1 MITSGMTTWEEFI
14 KENRYMWIYFGE
26 TIDEGG
32 ERDPANGDNDFLPV
46 VAEEKVE
53 ENLQQR
59 SLAT

>member
-1 MITSGMTTWEEFI
+1 MEKFI
-14 KENRYMWIYFGE
+14 KENNFDLHGE
-26 TIDEGG
+26 TIDEEG

-59 SLAT
+59 SLATKLGENFTSEE